1 MNIAI
6 IGSGTMGSGIA
17 QLAAQAGCNVLVM
30 DSNQSA
36 LTRAVQNLDSTLT
49 RLQEKNKISAEEKM
63 LIQERISWS
72 SSIDS
77 IADSQL
83 VIEAII
89 EDLNIKKEL
98 FISLGN
104 VVSQDCVLASNTSSL
119 SITQLGA
126 SVVNPSRFMGIHFF
140 NPAPLMPLVE
150 CIPSIE
156 TDLDLFN
163 KTCDEITRWKKVVVK
178 AKDTPGFIVN
188 RLARLYYGESIR
200 QYEEGIANFETIDAA
215 MKSVG
220 FKMGPFELMDM
231 IGNDVNYAVTELVW
245 QQLFFDTRFT
255 PSQTQKQ
262 LSMAGYFGRK
272 TKRGYYDYRQG
283 EPTVNINENKDVQH
297 AISMRTLVMLV
308 NQATE
313 ALQLQLATSRDIEI
327 AMTKGVNYPKG
338 LLQWGNDLGLD
349 YCVAMLDNLYNTYH
363 EDRYRCCTLIRH
375 LAASGQQFIIS

>member
-1 MNIAI
+1 
-6 IGSGTMGSGIA
+6 MGSGIA
-17 QLAAQAGCNVLVM
+17 QVAAQAGCTVHVM

-36 LTRAVQNLDSTLT
+36 LSTAVQKLDATLT
-49 RLQEKNKISAEEKM
+49 MLEQKNKISADERSK
-63 LIQERISWS
+63 IQERITWS
-72 SSIDS
+72 SSLDNLAQS
-77 IADSQL
+77 NL
-83 VIEAII
+83 VIEAIV
-89 EDLNIKKEL
+89 EDLQIKREL
-98 FISLGN
+98 FKNIGN
-104 VVSQDCVLASNTSSL
+104 IVSPNCLLASNTSSL

-156 TDLDLFN
+156 TNLELFN
-163 KTCDEITRWKKVVVK
+163 QTCNEITRWKKIVVK

-262 LSMAGYFGRK
+262 LSMAGCYGRK

-283 EPTVNINENKDVQH
+283 EPQLQINDDKALQHNIC
-297 AISMRTLVMLV
+297 MRTLVMLI
-308 NQATE
+308 NQAAE
-313 ALQLQLATSRDIEI
+313 ALQLQLASATDIET

-338 LLQWGNDLGLD
+338 LLQWGNELGLN
-349 YCVAMLDNLYNTYH
+349 YCVNLLDKLYNTFH
-363 EDRYRCCTLIRH
+363 EERYRCCTLMRNMAID
-375 LAASGQQFIIS
+375 GQQFSLI